1 MATGV
6 KNRLKAIN
14 LLCLLFHMETKINPN
29 TMESVTEYIQS
40 SIRDVPDFPK
50 PGIIFKD
57 ITTLLAD
64 PKALRLTI
72 DLLVDKYK
80 GQKIDF
86 IAAPESRGF
95 IFATPVSYLLN
106 CGVTPIRKPGKLP
119 AKTIEHSY
127 ELEYG
132 TDTLCIHEDAF
143 KGIDNPQV
151 IIIDDLL
158 ATGGSCS
165 ATIELVQKAGGHVI
179 GAGFVIELG
188 FLEARKKLEA
198 KGVEVFSILN
208 I

>member
-1 MATGV
+1 MKT
-6 KNRLKAIN
+6 NN
-14 LLCLLFHMETKINPN
+14 SST
-29 TMESVTEYIQS
+29 TMENPTEYIRS
-40 SIRDVPDFPK
+40 SIRDITDFPK

-64 PKALRLTI
+64 PKALRFTI
-72 DLLVDKYK
+72 DVLADYFRNK
-80 GQKIDF
+80 KIDF

-132 TDTLCIHEDAF
+132 KDTLCIHEDAF
-143 KGIDNPQV
+143 KGIENPQV

-165 ATIELVQKAGGHVI
+165 ATIELVEKAGGTVV

-188 FLEARKKLEA
+188 FLEARKKLAA
-198 KGVEVFSILN
+198 KGVDVFSILN

>member
-1 MATGV
+1 MNT
-6 KNRLKAIN
+6 NI
-14 LLCLLFHMETKINPN
+14 MENP
-29 TMESVTEYIQS
+29 TEYIKN
-40 SIRDVPDFPK
+40 SIRDIADFPK

-57 ITTLLAD
+57 ITTLLSD
-64 PKALRLTI
+64 PKALKLTI
-72 DLLVDKYK
+72 DVLAQNFKDK
-80 GQKIDF
+80 KIDF

-132 TDTLCIHEDAF
+132 SDTLCIHEDAF
-143 KGIDNPQV
+143 AGVENPQV

-165 ATIELVQKAGGHVI
+165 ATIELVKKAGGTVV

-188 FLEARKKLEA
+188 FLNAREKLEA
-198 KGVEVFSILN
+198 QGVEVFSILN

>member
-1 MATGV
+1 
-6 KNRLKAIN
+6 
-14 LLCLLFHMETKINPN
+14 METKTNVN
-29 TMESVTEYIQS
+29 TMDKATQYIKS
-40 SIRDVPDFPK
+40 SIRDVADFPK

-64 PKALRLTI
+64 PKALKLTI
-72 DLLVDKYK
+72 DVLADKYR

-95 IFATPVSYLLN
+95 IFATPVSYLLD

-119 AKTIEHSY
+119 AKTIEYSY

-143 KGIDNPQV
+143 KGVENPQV

-158 ATGGSCS
+158 ATGGSCT
-165 ATIELVQKAGGHVI
+165 ATIELVEKAGGNVI

>member
-1 MATGV
+1 MTS
-6 KNRLKAIN
+6 
-14 LLCLLFHMETKINPN
+14 TN
-29 TMESVTEYIQS
+29 TMENPQEYINS
-40 SIRDVPDFPK
+40 SIRDIPDFPK
-50 PGIIFKD
+50 PGIVFKD

-64 PKALRLTI
+64 PKALRMTI
-72 DLLVDKYK
+72 DVLAQKYK

-95 IFATPVSYLLN
+95 IFATPVSYLLE

-119 AKTIEHSY
+119 AKTIEYSY

-143 KGIDNPQV
+143 KGVENPQV

-158 ATGGSCS
+158 ATGGSCN
-165 ATIELVQKAGGHVI
+165 ATIELVEKAGGKVI

-208 I
+208 V

>member
-1 MATGV
+1 MDKT
-6 KNRLKAIN
+6 
-14 LLCLLFHMETKINPN
+14 
-29 TMESVTEYIQS
+29 TEYIKN
-40 SIRDVPDFPK
+40 SIRDVADFPK

-64 PKALRLTI
+64 PKALKMTI
-72 DLLVDKYK
+72 DTLAEKYK
-80 GQKIDF
+80 DQKIDF

-95 IFATPVSYLLN
+95 IFATPVSYILD

-143 KGIDNPQV
+143 AGVEKPKV

-158 ATGGSCS
+158 ATGGSCN
-165 ATIELVQKAGGHVI
+165 ATIDLVKKAGGEVV

-188 FLEARKKLEA
+188 FLEGRKKLENQ
-198 KGVEVFSILN
+198 GVEVFSILN
-208 I
+208 F

>member
-1 MATGV
+1 MDTKTKV
-6 KNRLKAIN
+6 NS
-14 LLCLLFHMETKINPN
+14 MENA
-29 TMESVTEYIQS
+29 TEYIRS
-40 SIRDVPDFPK
+40 SIRDVADFPK

-72 DLLVDKYK
+72 DVLAEKYR

-119 AKTIEHSY
+119 AKTIEHNY

-143 KGIDNPQV
+143 KGVENPQV

-158 ATGGSCS
+158 ATGGSCG
-165 ATIELVQKAGGHVI
+165 ATIELVEKAGGTVV

-198 KGVEVFSILN
+198 KGIDVFSILN

>member
-1 MATGV
+1 MRIQDAQ
-6 KNRLKAIN
+6 LKRFVIDSG
-14 LLCLLFHMETKINPN
+14 L
-29 TMESVTEYIQS
+29 
-40 SIRDVPDFPK
+40 VPR
-50 PGIIFKD
+50 KD
-57 ITTLLAD
+57 IDAAEKKAKEEKSPLAETLVSSGAMTED
-64 PKALRLTI
+64 DLRRVESYVLGVPFVS
-72 DLLVDKYK
+72 LKDK
-80 GQKIDF
+80 KIDF

-132 TDTLCIHEDAF
+132 SDTLCIHEDAF
-143 KGIDNPQV
+143 AGVENPQV

-165 ATIELVQKAGGHVI
+165 ATIELVKKAGGTVV

-188 FLEARKKLEA
+188 FLNAREKLEA
-198 KGVEVFSILN
+198 QGVEVFSILN